1 MIESQILTVSNRI
14 NWEKMAELSL
24 DLFCTLG
31 QEGLYVYASG
41 ACQDILGYRSWE
53 VEGMHY
59 TDLVHPEDQTRT
71 QQAFQVAAN
80 GTRQQFENRM
90 IHKDGQEVWV
100 LWSVAWS
107 EEEGT
112 MFCVGRNI
120 TGFKFREQ
128 KSQQAGQSFRPVFR
142 KEPLN
147 HQGPSLLTSNVEESG
162 CQETK
167 LQLSKLTLDLQ
178 RKNGDLQQFTYI
190 VSHNLRSPVANAM
203 GLANLLATTDR
214 NSAAFDRSLSF
225 LRLSLLRMD
234 NVLRDMN
241 TILTIRDRRGNVE
254 REKVD
259 IKEVILQAMSSLED
273 QLRSA
278 GATINLDI
286 TDGLSVQANKAYVYS
301 IILNLLSN
309 SVKYRAAERELEVNI
324 KCYFNDKKETTIFF
338 SDNGSGFDMEKNR
351 NNVFK
356 LYKRF
361 HAHTEGRG
369 MGLFLIKTHLDSLGG
384 RIDVDSK
391 VGQGTCFL
399 INLP

>member
-1 MIESQILTVSNRI
+1 MIESQILTISNRI
-14 NWEKMAELSL
+14 NWEKMTELSL
-24 DLFCTLG
+24 DLFCTLDNNRFY
-31 QEGLYVYASG
+31 QYASE
-41 ACQDILGYRSWE
+41 ACVDMLGYRSWE
-53 VEGMHY
+53 MEGMHY
-59 TDLVHPEDQTRT
+59 TDLVHPDDKTQT
-71 QQAFQVAAN
+71 QQAFWAASS
-80 GTRQQFENRM
+80 GTRQKFENRM

-112 MFCVGRNI
+112 LFCVGRDI
-120 TGFKFREQ
+120 TDFKFKEQ
-128 KSQQAGQSFRPVFR
+128 KSQKTEQRFKPVFM
-142 KEPLN
+142 KEVLKQQIVPQLSDT
-147 HQGPSLLTSNVEESG
+147 QEETG
-162 CQETK
+162 CKETK
-167 LQLSKLTLDLQ
+167 LQLSQLTKDLI
-178 RKNGDLQQFTYI
+178 RKNADLQQFTYI
-190 VSHNLRSPVANAM
+190 VSHNLRTPVANAM

-214 NSAAFDRSLSF
+214 NSASFDRSLSY
-225 LRLSLLRMD
+225 LRLSLYRMD

-254 REKVD
+254 REQVNV
-259 IKEVILQAMSSLED
+259 KEVILQAMSSLED

-286 TDGLSVQANKAYVYS
+286 TDGLTVQANKAYFYS

-309 SVKYRAAERELEVNI
+309 SVKYRAEERKLEVNI
-324 KCYFNDKKETTIFF
+324 HCYRKSKTEAAISF

-361 HAHTEGRG
+361 HTHTEGRG

-384 RIDVDSK
+384 RIEVDSQ
-391 VGQGTCFL
+391 VGQGTCFQ